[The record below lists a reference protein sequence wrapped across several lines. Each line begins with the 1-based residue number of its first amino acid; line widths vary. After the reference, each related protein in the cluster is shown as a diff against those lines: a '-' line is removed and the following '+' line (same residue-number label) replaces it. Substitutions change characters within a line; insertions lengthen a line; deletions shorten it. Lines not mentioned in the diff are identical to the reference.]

1 MRRLFVSF
9 FTLSLVTLWF
19 APAAIAQDRAVVER
33 LRAELAKVLKKN
45 PAELPVDKPV
55 VTLGVDDLGVVE
67 WQMAAEKAFRVYI
80 DNDKLFDPKAKGTTR
95 KELTI
100 ASMAGIIATS
110 KPWPA
115 GKTK

>member
-1 MRRLFVSF
+1 MRRLFATL
-9 FTLSLVTLWF
+9 FTISLVALWL

-33 LRAELAKVLKKN
+33 LRTELAKILKKN

-67 WQMAAEKAFRVYI
+67 WQMASEKAFRVYI
-80 DNDKLFDPKAKGTTR
+80 DNDKLFDPKAKGATR
-95 KELTI
+95 MDLTI
-100 ASMAGIIATS
+100 SSLAAVIAIS
-110 KPWPA
+110 RPWPA